1 MADLWEKMWAEQMVV
16 LWVVLSVTLK
26 VVRWAALMA
35 WPKVDRSVLPW
46 AGLKVAKWAA

>member
-1 MADLWEKMWAEQMVV
+1 MADLWEQMWAEQMVV

>member
-1 MADLWEKMWAEQMVV
+1 MADLWEQMWAEQMVV

-35 WPKVDRSVLPW
+35 WPKVGKSVLPW
-46 AGLKVAKWAA
+46 AGLKVAKLAA